1 LKRLS
6 SASSTQSWAETYTY
20 DGFGNLTQ
28 MTPTGTAPTLSVLV
42 DAATNRMQGTG
53 MGYDA
58 NGNLTNTAAW
68 TLTYDVANRV
78 SVASQELYAYAADNH
93 RIYRR
98 TPGGV
103 DEIYVY
109 GMAGEKL
116 GTYTVTGT
124 GTAKGSDVIFLSQKS
139 TNVYFAGKMI
149 TAEGNQVAVDR
160 LGSVRSGGPPN
171 PGYQDQRYYPY
182 GVEFPTTI
190 PPGQP
195 GAGQLQYSTPNDR
208 EKYATYARDSATG
221 LDYAVNRYYASIW
234 GRFLSPDPQD
244 GGYTSEPQSLNLY
257 GYVLGDPVNFN
268 DPDGLDVHFP
278 LKPGPLNCLNTRV
291 MLYARA
297 SNSSQ
302 LDAFFNSAAGTW
314 AMTLFLE
321 EDHGSLSDR
330 HTTWAL
336 MSDVFANRKYLD
348 PGWASQAH
356 INQGSW

>member
-1 LKRLS
+1 
-6 SASSTQSWAETYTY
+6 
-20 DGFGNLTQ
+20 
-28 MTPTGTAPTLSVLV
+28 
-42 DAATNRMQGTG
+42 
-53 MGYDA
+53 
-58 NGNLTNTAAW
+58 
-68 TLTYDVANRV
+68 
-78 SVASQELYAYAADNH
+78 
-93 RIYRR
+93 
-98 TPGGV
+98 
-103 DEIYVY
+103 
-109 GMAGEKL
+109 
-116 GTYTVTGT
+116 
-124 GTAKGSDVIFLSQKS
+124 
-139 TNVYFAGKMI
+139 
-149 TAEGNQVAVDR
+149 
-160 LGSVRSGGPPN
+160 VRSGGPPN

-356 INQGSW
+356 INQGSWQNVIRASSSDWSGGDLTRKAYDRMARVFNGASNSADCDTLIDALAFGSQMLTVHGAGPLASTVLRDTLFFYLGSAPAPNQISTKYWNYARTASSQGFSLFRIWPVNGKPGDLLNPPHSGGGTSVPRPGPAPLPPGPGPRRPLPL